1 MAPFRSGEKST
12 FLVVVRTAVM
22 ADVGAS
28 TGSLHVATWSPTR
41 AIGFPFTSTVGEPIN
56 TRPWLVGG
64 FWNVDG
70 GGAMCG
76 GMFCAMLPCTAACR
90 PFT

>member
-1 MAPFRSGEKST
+1 MPAG
-12 FLVVVRTAVM
+12 LTAVS
-22 ADVGAS
+22 VSGPEPVIRQTIFS
-28 TGSLHVATWSPTR
+28 WSPTR
-41 AIGFPFTSTVGEPIN
+41 AIGLPFTSTVAEPII

-90 PFT
+90 PLTYTLVDRLLVS